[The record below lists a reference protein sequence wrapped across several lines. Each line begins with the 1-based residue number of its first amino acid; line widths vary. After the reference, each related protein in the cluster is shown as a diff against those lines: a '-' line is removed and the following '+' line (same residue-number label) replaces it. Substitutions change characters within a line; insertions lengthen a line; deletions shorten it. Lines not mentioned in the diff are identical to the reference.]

1 MNGAKNETS
10 PIDTDALHS
19 RFSCGTSTSVPGQ
32 EREQDPRERADERE
46 PARHGEVERVADDH
60 PEEQLDQRDRDADL
74 DRDGRGQQDGD
85 GEKCCYRDVAHGS
98 TS

>member
-1 MNGAKNETS
+1 
-10 PIDTDALHS
+10 
-19 RFSCGTSTSVPGQ
+19 
-32 EREQDPRERADERE
+32 
-46 PARHGEVERVADDH
+46 VERVADH
-60 PEEQLDQRDRDADL
+60 HSEKQLDQRDRDADL